1 MNRDIYLK
9 IAFTC
14 LILGASSVFSVSTIS
29 FKSNYDVFAGT
40 GEIIFI
46 DLEGG
51 FYGIKSDDA
60 EYYDPINLSDDFK
73 IEGLRIQFF
82 ARIRNDVL
90 TYHMWAKVIE
100 LIFIKEI

>member
-1 MNRDIYLK
+1 MKGDISLK
-9 IAFTC
+9 KGFIC
-14 LILGASSVFSVSTIS
+14 LILGACSVLIIFAIS
-29 FKSNYDVFAGT
+29 NNSNYNFFGGT

-51 FYGIKSDDA
+51 FYGIKSNDG
-60 EYYDPINLSDDFK
+60 EYYDPINLADDFK
-73 IEGLRIQFF
+73 IKGLRIQFF

-100 LIFIKEI
+100 LLFIKEI